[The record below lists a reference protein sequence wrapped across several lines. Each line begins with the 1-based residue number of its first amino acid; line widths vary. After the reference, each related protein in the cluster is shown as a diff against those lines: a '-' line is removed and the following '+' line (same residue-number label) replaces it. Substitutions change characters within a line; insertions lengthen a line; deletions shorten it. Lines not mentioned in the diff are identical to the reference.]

1 MEVNFVYIGEKRF
14 EEEGLKNHQK
24 FYDMLSNYGIKYNII
39 DKCKPNYTDDEF
51 VTPATNQIWD
61 FYNAIEEFGSDDIV
75 VKMRTDNWICASS
88 YPYLLK
94 ELQDMKGCVFIGSEL
109 RDYYDVEWSSN
120 KLPLGQDARVTG
132 DFIIIAKKSYMKP
145 KDEMYHILK
154 KNAKVVS
161 GNVLWQK
168 IRSTDGTFC
177 WGQVHLIRSGVEK
190 YTDGHVA
197 YTFANTYVKRDKGSR
212 SHKTYNAMRYYKNLI
227 C

>member
-88 YPYLLK
+88 YPHLLK
-94 ELQDMKGCVFIGSEL
+94 ELQDIQSDCRANL
-109 RDYYDVEWSSN
+109 RKFQN
-120 KLPLGQDARVTG
+120 
-132 DFIIIAKKSYMKP
+132 
-145 KDEMYHILK
+145 
-154 KNAKVVS
+154 
-161 GNVLWQK
+161 
-168 IRSTDGTFC
+168 RSRQGL
-177 WGQVHLIRSGVEK
+177 QR
-190 YTDGHVA
+190 
-197 YTFANTYVKRDKGSR
+197 
-212 SHKTYNAMRYYKNLI
+212 
-227 C
+227 